1 MKLGQKKNIMSQALK
16 EKLIEVMPQGD
27 DEDAYLYEKE
37 IELMKILSQNKNL
50 KNEFLDKY
58 NLGRLEKVDYY
69 ALMNQMTK
77 SNAKYNVYS
86 IDKVKGLEADECMF
100 IVNKSMLDYL
110 LMKKTDRNKE
120 LNYLYVALTRTSK
133 NLILAINIEEGKNE
147 IIEAIEKL
155 GIKKYSYGK

>member
-1 MKLGQKKNIMSQALK
+1 MKLGQKKNIMPQALK
-16 EKLIEVMPQGD
+16 EKLLEVMPQGD

-50 KNEFLDKY
+50 KKEFLDKY
-58 NLGRLEKVDYY
+58 NLGRLETEDYF
-69 ALMNQMTK
+69 ALINQM
-77 SNAKYNVYS
+77 SSSSIKYSVHS
-86 IDKVKGLEADECMF
+86 IDKVKGLEAEVCMF
-100 IVNKSMLDYL
+100 IVNKSMSDYL
-110 LMKKTDRNKE
+110 LMEKTDRNKE

-155 GIKKYSYGK
+155 GIKKYSYEI

>member
-1 MKLGQKKNIMSQALK
+1 MPQALK

-50 KNEFLDKY
+50 KKEFLDKY
-58 NLGRLEKVDYY
+58 NLGRLEREDYY
-69 ALMNQMTK
+69 ALMNQMTNSK
-77 SNAKYNVYS
+77 SKYNVHS

-100 IVNKSMLDYL
+100 IVNQSMLDYL

-147 IIEAIEKL
+147 TIDAIEKL
-155 GIKKYSYGK
+155 GIKKYSYGE

>member
-1 MKLGQKKNIMSQALK
+1 MKLGQKKNIMPQALK

-50 KNEFLDKY
+50 KKEFLDKY
-58 NLGRLEKVDYY
+58 NLGRLEREDYY
-69 ALMNQMTK
+69 ALMNQMTNSK
-77 SNAKYNVYS
+77 AKYNVHS

-100 IVNKSMLDYL
+100 IVNKAMLDYL

-147 IIEAIEKL
+147 TIDAIEKL
-155 GIKKYSYGK
+155 GIKKYSYGE

>member
-1 MKLGQKKNIMSQALK
+1 MKLGQKKNIMPQALK

-58 NLGRLEKVDYY
+58 NLGRLEKEDYY
-69 ALMNQMTK
+69 ALMNQMTNSK
-77 SNAKYNVYS
+77 AKYNVYS

-110 LMKKTDRNKE
+110 LMKETDRNKE